1 MVEHAGRDVFLKSHT
16 DVNLDFEAVRPA
28 MLLHPPR
35 WLDGL
40 MDAAEE
46 DGERLL
52 VQVGLSVGGHELSRR
67 ARLEAGFPIATE
79 RVVSLPLRMRV
90 EDHER
95 LFPIL
100 EGTLDAAWLGPG
112 LTHLALAMQYEP
124 PLGVVGRVVDRALLH
139 RVAEVVAQR
148 FLENAARHLASL
160 HGPSAEAVTS

>member
-1 MVEHAGRDVFLKSHT
+1 VFLKSHT
-16 DVNLDFEAVRPA
+16 DVNLDFAAVRTA

-40 MDAAEE
+40 LDAAEE

-52 VQVGLSVGGHELSRR
+52 VQVGLSVGGHELGRR
-67 ARLEAGFPIATE
+67 AWLEAGTPIATD

-95 LFPIL
+95 LFPTL
-100 EGTLDAAWLGPG
+100 EGSLDAAWLGPG
-112 LTHLALAMQYEP
+112 CTHLALAMQYEP
-124 PLGVVGRVVDRALLH
+124 PLGVVGKVVDRALLH

-160 HGPSAEAVTS
+160 